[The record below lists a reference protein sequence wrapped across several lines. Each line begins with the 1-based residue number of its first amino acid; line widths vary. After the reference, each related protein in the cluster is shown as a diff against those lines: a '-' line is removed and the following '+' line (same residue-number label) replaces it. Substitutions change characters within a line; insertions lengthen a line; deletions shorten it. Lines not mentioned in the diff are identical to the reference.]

1 MDEFSRQIAFL
12 EEHSEYARRW
22 LQAQPQWRE
31 WLRAQ
36 GCEKIDAKKVEGLL
50 EVASLDS
57 LNNADEAEFMAH
69 LRLARQCLMLWL
81 AFRDLNGMASLDE
94 VTHSLSH
101 FAQFA
106 VNDCIAF
113 IRKDLQVRF
122 GLPWSQTT
130 SSEMPLMVVGM
141 GNLVVMI
148 LIFPRI
154 LISFF

>member
-12 EEHSEYARRW
+12 EEHSEYVRRW

-57 LNNADEAEFMAH
+57 LNNADEAEFMAY
-69 LRLARQCLMLWL
+69 LRLARQRLMLWL

-106 VNDCIAF
+106 ANDCIAF
-113 IRKDLQVRF
+113 IRKDL
-122 GLPWSQTT
+122 
-130 SSEMPLMVVGM
+130 
-141 GNLVVMI
+141 
-148 LIFPRI
+148 
-154 LISFF
+154 